1 MYELKRFRKNGKMY
15 FYIPVTDAFE
25 YEDLPDFEPEGDSGY
40 QNVGMAF
47 DIETTSYITEAGE
60 HRATMYHWQ
69 FGIDK
74 HTFTGRTWSEFI
86 YFMELLN
93 KKAENKKTNLIVL
106 VHNLSFEFQFLKGWF
121 TWNRNKYNHPDI
133 FAKDERTIL
142 YAKWRNIEFR
152 DTLALTGIPLKAFK
166 KNYNLDVE
174 KLSGDLD
181 FKLLRGSTTKLKN
194 DEIAYCINDVQ
205 VLTDFYNKY
214 LIPFFIK
221 QGKRIPLTS
230 TGVVRQEM
238 KELFEALSKEEKKTY
253 HRMIRNATPTKE
265 LYKVIRQYLFRG
277 GLVHANTS
285 LCNALLKEC
294 LASYDLKSA
303 HPSSMLREKFPYKF
317 YRVNKKLWKRVLDQ
331 CRDGDYAFIGCFR
344 FKNIRAS
351 GWHCLESKNKLVKHS
366 DGAIFENGRLAYD
379 PGEIEVILTEIDYQ
393 NYEKM
398 YTWESVE
405 CDYIYQA
412 EKKPLPDFLRK
423 MVCHYFE
430 LKETYDKDSM
440 EYKAIAKPRLNGL
453 FGMCATGIVENDI
466 IFDEELNEFV
476 PSSEYKDYYQLTKN
490 TLLLPQ
496 WAVYV
501 AAYTRRDIV
510 DALAETGCD
519 SVYYDTDSDK
529 VLNYEEHKNWF
540 DEFNAR
546 RMEQNANMELYDFN
560 PEHFR
565 KIGCFELEYI
575 TDSEGFK
582 VLGAKRYIVKHDGE
596 INVTVAGMKKGSL
609 EEYCEKEHKNI
620 WDEFTNGL
628 KLEKEYSKKQ
638 TTSYY
643 DHEFEDFFIDY
654 TGCEQH
660 FREKSCVSIFDIPF
674 EMNIEKEFLKQ
685 ITQKANERKNQVY
698 KGVL

>member
-1 MYELKRFRKNGKMY
+1 MYELRRFKKNKKMY
-15 FYIPVTDAFE
+15 FYIPVDFDFTID
-25 YEDLPDFEPEGDSGY
+25 DIPDFKECGKSGY
-40 QNVGMAF
+40 QNVGMSF
-47 DIETTSYITEAGE
+47 DIETTSYETESGD

-74 HTFTGRTWSEFI
+74 HTFTGRNWSTFLH
-86 YFMELLN
+86 FMELLN
-93 KKAENKKTNLIVL
+93 KKAETKKINLIVL
-106 VHNLSFEFQFLKGWF
+106 VHNLSFEFQFIKGWF
-121 TWNRNKYNHPDI
+121 HWNRNKYNKPDI
-133 FAKDERTIL
+133 FAKDDRTIL
-142 YAKWRNIEFR
+142 YAKWNNIEFR
-152 DTLALTGIPLKAFK
+152 DTLALTGMPLKSFK

-181 FKLLRGSTTKLKN
+181 FTLLRGETTKLRN

-214 LIPFFIK
+214 IIPFYLAKNK
-221 QGKRIPLTS
+221 QIPLTS
-230 TGVVRQEM
+230 TGIVRQEM
-238 KELFEALSKEEKKTY
+238 KELFDELPKEEKKKY
-253 HRMIRNATPTKE
+253 HRMIRNATPSRE
-265 LYKVIRQYLFRG
+265 LYLVIREFLFRG
-277 GLVHANTS
+277 GLTHANTS
-285 LCNALLKEC
+285 LCNAVLSER

-317 YRVNKKLWKRVLDQ
+317 YRVNKTLWRNVLEQ
-331 CRDGDYAFIGCFR
+331 CKSGDYSFIGCFR
-344 FKNIRAS
+344 FKNIRAA
-351 GWHCLESKNKLVKHS
+351 GWHCLESKNKLINFSERAV
-366 DGAIFENGRLAYD
+366 FENGRLAYD
-379 PGEIEVILTEIDYQ
+379 PEEIEVLLTEIDYQ

-398 YTWESVE
+398 YTWDSVE

-423 MVCHYFE
+423 MVCRYFE
-430 LKETYDKDSM
+430 LKETLPKETL
-440 EYKAIAKPRLNGL
+440 EYMLSKRKLNGL

-476 PSSEYKDYYQLTKN
+476 PSSEYKDYYKLTKN
-490 TLLLPQ
+490 LLLLPQ

-510 DALAETGCD
+510 DALYNTGPD

-529 VLNYEEHKNWF
+529 ILNYEDYAEWF
-540 DEFNAR
+540 ETFNAE
-546 RMEQNANMELYDFN
+546 RMQKNAAMELYDFN

-575 TDSEGFK
+575 TDPDGFK

-596 INVTVAGMKKGSL
+596 ISVTVAGMIKGSL
-609 EEYCEKEHKNI
+609 EEYCNNNNLDIWKE
-620 WDEFTNGL
+620 FSNGL
-628 KLEKEYSKKQ
+628 KLEKEYSRKQ

-643 DHEFEDFFIDY
+643 DQGFEDCFVDY
-654 TGCEQH
+654 EGNEQT
-660 FREKSCVSIFDIPF
+660 FRERSCVAIFDIPF
-674 EMNIEKEFLKQ
+674 EMNVEKQFLEQ
-685 ITQKANERKNQVY
+685 IIAKAKERKNQIY